1 MLFFT
6 YNLKNNQFVFKSM
19 RKLNKKTIKI
29 NFKYFWETFN
39 PENNFFTNL
48 LRRNYTV
55 IISDNP
61 DYLFYSVFPEIK
73 ETNDLSK
80 KGDFIKK
87 ISPHLYIFLR
97 KIYSKLKSIFKPNKI
112 IAPTGKF
119 IKIFCGA
126 EHTKPNMDECDWA
139 FSPHFE
145 ENVNHPKHMRIP
157 AYMLSDY
164 MLKDFGSPRLK
175 RKIDF
180 KKIKREK
187 NKFCNFIYSQDVLK
201 RNEFFKILSKYK
213 KIDSPGRCMNNM
225 PPIGSYTDSKKSR
238 LSVSWV
244 NEKLNFLKPYKFTI
258 AFENYSKPGWV
269 TEKLTQP
276 MLVDSIP
283 IYFGHPEVK
292 RDFNTK
298 SFINYRDFNDMKK
311 FIEHIIK
318 VDNDDRLYKQYL
330 EQPKYPN
337 KEAYE
342 FSRTERIE
350 KRLNEIIES
359 RR

>member
-1 MLFFT
+1 
-6 YNLKNNQFVFKSM
+6 M
-19 RKLNKKTIKI
+19 RKTNEKTIKI
-29 NFKYFWETFN
+29 NFKYFWGIFK
-39 PENNFFTNL
+39 PEDNLFTNL
-48 LRRNYTV
+48 LRRNYNV

-73 ETNDLSK
+73 ETNNLAN
-80 KGDFIKK
+80 KGEIINKF
-87 ISPHLYIFLR
+87 SPRVYIFLR
-97 KIYSKLKSIFKPNKI
+97 KVYSKLKFVFKPNKLLV
-112 IAPTGKF
+112 PPGDF
-119 IKIFCGA
+119 VKIFCGA
-126 EHTKPNMDECDWA
+126 EYVNPNMNECDWA
-139 FSPHFE
+139 FSQHFE
-145 ENVNHPKHMRIP
+145 EKINHPRHMRIP

-164 MLKDFGSPRLK
+164 MLKDFGSPNLK
-175 RKIDF
+175 SKIDF
-180 KKIKREK
+180 NKIKREK

-201 RNEFFKILSKYK
+201 RNEFFRILSRYK
-213 KIDSPGRCMNNM
+213 KIDSPGKCMNNM

-244 NEKLNFLKPYKFTI
+244 NEKFKFLKPYKFTI

-276 MLVDSIP
+276 MLVDSVP
-283 IYFGHPEVK
+283 IYFGHEEVK

-298 SFINYRDFNDMKK
+298 SFINYHDFNDMKK

-318 VDNDDRLYKQYL
+318 VDNDDGLYRQYL
-330 EQPKYPN
+330 EQPKYPD

-359 RR
+359 KK